1 MIWIISLVLLGA
13 AVSAW
18 MFWPGKKYPETCFT
32 PENFDSVMKYVE
44 WKDRTSKIGKVL
56 VNGFVVKIENS
67 NQLVFRKDKT
77 TTVAFTITRDK
88 KIELVE
94 VNKAESLKRKAEGTF
109 CELLERAKLRGY

>member
-77 TTVAFTITRDK
+77 TAVAFTITRDK
-88 KIELVE
+88 KIELME
-94 VNKAESLKRKAEGTF
+94 VNKADSLKRKAEGAF
-109 CELLERAKLRGY
+109 CELLERAKFRGY